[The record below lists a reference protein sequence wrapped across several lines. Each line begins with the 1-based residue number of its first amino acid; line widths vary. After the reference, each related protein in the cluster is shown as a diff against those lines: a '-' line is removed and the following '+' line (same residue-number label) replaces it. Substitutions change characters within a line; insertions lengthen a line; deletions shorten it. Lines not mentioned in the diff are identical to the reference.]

1 MPQADK
7 HALPSHKPGSI
18 EGTALSCSDPASRR
32 HALQT
37 AFDYRGDVTLD
48 MGGGKKIVGFVFR
61 YDESPG
67 VVHIYIPQGKDSI
80 PQTFPADD
88 VTAVHFTGE
97 DTAFGK
103 SWDDWTTKAE
113 KERVKEAERL
123 ARESVARGEL

>member
-7 HALPSHKPGSI
+7 HALPTQKPGSI
-18 EGTALSCSDPASRR
+18 EGSTLECKDAASRR

-48 MGGGKKIVGFVFR
+48 LQDGSHLAGFVYL
-61 YDESPG
+61 YDETG
-67 VVHIYIPQGKDSI
+67 DQVQLFVPQGKDSV
-80 PQTFPADD
+80 PQTVPASRISR
-88 VTAVHFTGE
+88 VRFTGE

-113 KERVKEAERL
+113 KERQKEMDRL
-123 ARESVARGEL
+123 AREAADRGHL

>member
-1 MPQADK
+1 MPTAEK
-7 HALPSHKPGSI
+7 HALPTHKPGSI
-18 EGTALSCSDPASRR
+18 EGTTLACSDVDSRR

-48 MGGGKKIVGFVFR
+48 LKDGHKIVGFIFR
-61 YDESPG
+61 FEEKPDEL
-67 VVHIYIPQGKDSI
+67 HLYIVEGKESLPKII
-80 PQTFPADD
+80 PATS

-103 SWDDWTTKAE
+103 SWDAWTTKAE

-123 ARESVARGEL
+123 AREAVARGEL

>member
-1 MPQADK
+1 
-7 HALPSHKPGSI
+7 
-18 EGTALSCSDPASRR
+18 
-32 HALQT
+32 
-37 AFDYRGDVTLD
+37 LD
-48 MGGGKKIVGFVFR
+48 IGGGKKIVGFVFR

-123 ARESVARGEL
+123 AREAVDRGEL